1 MQSELNTDL
10 SQRVVDFAAHA
21 VWQPSPQAGVTRRML
36 DRQGAEVARAT
47 SVVRYAAGTHFPR
60 HVHGGGEEILVLDG
74 VFSDEFGDYPD
85 GTYLRNPPQTAHA
98 PFSKLGCTI
107 LVKLWQFQAGDQQ
120 SVQFNATESSA
131 WQQADG
137 IWTGLAT
144 QVLLL
149 HTHAEIMTA
158 LCRLPAD
165 YTTRPQHYAAGLE
178 ILVLAGE
185 LRDASGCYPVGTWLR
200 LPAGSEQSWQTGTQ
214 AVQLYVKIG
223 HLTAQFLP
231 LPIID

>member
-10 SQRVVDFAAHA
+10 SQRVVDFAVDA
-21 VWQPSPQAGVTRRML
+21 VWHASPQAGVTRRML

-74 VFSDEFGDYPD
+74 VFSDEFGDYPA

-107 LVKLWQFQAGDQQ
+107 FVKLWQFQTGDQQ
-120 SVQFNATESSA
+120 SVRLDTTQSAA
-131 WQQADG
+131 WQDAEG
-137 IWTGLAT
+137 IWAGLAT
-144 QVLLL
+144 EVLLL
-149 HTHAEIMTA
+149 HTYAEVTTA
-158 LCRLPAD
+158 LCRLPAE
-165 YTTRPQHYAAGLE
+165 YTTLPQCYPAGLE

-185 LRDASGCYPVGTWLR
+185 LRDASGCYPIGTWLR

-223 HLTAQFLP
+223 HLTAQYLP
-231 LPIID
+231 LPVH